1 MPRCCGGV
9 LGRGGA
15 EDGGGVGA
23 AEVLVLGA
31 GGDGNRTFW
40 PTSESGSYI
49 AAAAPAVGIYSTK
62 NSGGYLTKDGISYS
76 ARYVSAAAALLR
88 AKYPSESAG
97 QIIARLI
104 STADRTDSMHGRD
117 DRFGY
122 GIVDPL
128 KALQAPEPV
137 SRANPLLNASGG
149 STSKAARQSTAMPWA
164 LAGIAAGTASVAV
177 AGGFAVFRRRR
188 SRTT

>member
-1 MPRCCGGV
+1 M
-9 LGRGGA
+9 
-15 EDGGGVGA
+15 
-23 AEVLVLGA
+23 
-31 GGDGNRTFW
+31 
-40 PTSESGSYI
+40 
-49 AAAAPAVGIYSTK
+49 GIYSTK